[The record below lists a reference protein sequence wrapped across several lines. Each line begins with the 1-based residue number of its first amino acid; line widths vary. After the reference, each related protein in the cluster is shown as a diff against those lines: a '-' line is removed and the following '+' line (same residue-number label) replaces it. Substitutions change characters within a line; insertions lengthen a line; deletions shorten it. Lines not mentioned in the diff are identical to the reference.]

1 MPGVCDRSSAALDKE
16 DESLHN
22 GAVRPPRSPWKPT
35 PPDWCEAAILGGQLR
50 LVLTSHGGSIVTIDL
65 NGEVLQRVTE
75 PDASLFGPAWSPE
88 GKSISYSRG
97 TTGPHADIFTSRPDG
112 TDAQQVT
119 STAANEITVEWS
131 PGKR

>member
-1 MPGVCDRSSAALDKE
+1 MSKGDFEDPGRFSPD
-16 DESLHN
+16 
-22 GAVRPPRSPWKPT
+22 GAS
-35 PPDWCEAAILGGQLR
+35 
-50 LVLTSHGGSIVTIDL
+50 VLTSHGGSILIIDL

-75 PDASLFGPAWSPE
+75 PDASLFGPVWAPD
-88 GKSISYSRG
+88 GKSIAYSRG

-119 STAANEITVEWS
+119 STAANEITVEWG